1 MVRRNMLAAATAVS
15 VGLMSFAA
23 SADTVKIGIIAPLS
37 GPLSGSWGVPFQ
49 QGIDTWVAMHGTEI
63 GGNEV
68 ELIYRDLPGV
78 DPQKALSLA
87 QELIINEDVQYLGG
101 FVTTPNALA
110 VANIVQQAKVP
121 TVIFNAAGPTIV
133 GKSDYFTRTSNTL
146 PQITVPL
153 AKYVAENGLKRIVTA
168 VADYSPGHDA
178 EKAFEEAYGAEGEII
193 EKIRIPMS
201 TTDFGPFVQ
210 KIRLLEPDAL
220 FVFLPVGP
228 ATYGFVKAYN
238 ENGLK
243 EDGIR
248 FFGLA
253 ETQESDLQQLGDG
266 AIGMETS
273 YMYSAAH
280 DSDTNREFLAKF
292 AEVNPG
298 ATVNPATVMAFDG
311 MHVLY
316 EMIAATDGKRDPE
329 AAMAA
334 VKGFAWESPRGPVHI
349 DADTRQIIQNIS
361 IRRVERADDGL
372 LINKEIQTYENVA
385 P

>member
-1 MVRRNMLAAATAVS
+1 MIRRNLLAAATAVS
-15 VGLMSFAA
+15 VGLMVSAA
-23 SADTVKIGIIAPLS
+23 AADTVKVGIIAPLS

-49 QGIDTWVAMHGTEI
+49 QGIDTWVAMHGTEVN
-63 GGNEV
+63 GNKV

-153 AKYVAENGLKRIVTA
+153 ANYVAENGLKRIVTA

-178 EKAFEEAYGAEGEII
+178 EKAFEEAYGTEGEIV

-329 AAMAA
+329 AAMTA

-372 LINKEIQTYENVA
+372 LINKEIKTYENVA

>member
-1 MVRRNMLAAATAVS
+1 MIRRNLLAAATAVS
-15 VGLMSFAA
+15 VGLMVSAA
-23 SADTVKIGIIAPLS
+23 AADTVKVGIIAPLS

-49 QGIDTWVAMHGTEI
+49 QGIDTWVAMHGTEVN
-63 GGNEV
+63 GNEV

-292 AEVNPG
+292 AEVNPD

-329 AAMAA
+329 AAMTA

>member
-1 MVRRNMLAAATAVS
+1 MVRGKCLAVAAAVS
-15 VGLMSFAA
+15 LGLMSSAA
-23 SADTVKIGIIAPLS
+23 LADTVKIGIIAPLS

-49 QGIDTWVAMHGTEI
+49 QGIDTWVAMHGTEVD
-63 GGNEV
+63 GNEI

-110 VANIVQQAKVP
+110 VATIVQQAKVP

-133 GKSDYFTRTSNTL
+133 QKSDYLTRTSNTL

-153 AKYVAENGLKRIVTA
+153 ANYVAENGLKRIVTA

-178 EKAFEEAYGAEGEII
+178 EKAFEEAYGDSGEIV

-228 ATYGFVKAYN
+228 ATYGFVKAYH

-253 ETQESDLQQLGDG
+253 ETQESDLQQLGDA
-266 AIGMETS
+266 AIGLETS

-292 AEVNPG
+292 AEVNPN

-316 EMIAATDGKRDPE
+316 EMVAATGGKRDPD
-329 AAMAA
+329 AAMTA
-334 VKGFAWESPRGPVHI
+334 VKGLEWESPRGPVHI
-349 DADTRQIIQNIS
+349 DADTREIIQDIS

-372 LINKEIQTYENVA
+372 LINKEIKTYENAA